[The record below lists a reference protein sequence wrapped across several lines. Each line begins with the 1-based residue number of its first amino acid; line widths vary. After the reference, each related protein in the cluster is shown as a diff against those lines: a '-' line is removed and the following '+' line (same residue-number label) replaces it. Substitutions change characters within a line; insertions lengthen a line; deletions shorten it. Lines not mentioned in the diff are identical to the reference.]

1 MRQMDWVSQF
11 LTKIKFIL
19 FLASVFL
26 LIPTV
31 ACAQVIE
38 PPGSRLPGEQT
49 ETEPEPLWPEQN
61 KITPPIVQNLQNL
74 LNNQNQ
80 NQEPPYGTVVTIQ
93 KPVNCNDT
101 PVVKKYVQITGGMA
115 PVTFGTNLNSMGA
128 ITSLIQVYANP
139 MNKRFAVIEHFATQK
154 SCILTHGNG
163 FEIILPPQPEEV
175 PN

>member
-11 LTKIKFIL
+11 LTKRKFIL

-31 ACAQVIE
+31 ACAQVITS
-38 PPGSRLPGEQT
+38 PDEQA
-49 ETEPEPLWPEQN
+49 ETSSESLWPEQN

-74 LNNQNQ
+74 LNNQTQ
-80 NQEPPYGTVVTIQ
+80 IQTQTQEPPYGTVVTIQ
-93 KPVNCNDT
+93 KSVSCNDT

-139 MNKRFAVIEHFATQK
+139 MNKRFAVVEHFATQK

>member
-11 LTKIKFIL
+11 LTKRKFIL

-31 ACAQVIE
+31 ACAQVIAS
-38 PPGSRLPGEQT
+38 PDEQA
-49 ETEPEPLWPEQN
+49 ETSPESLWPEQN

-80 NQEPPYGTVVTIQ
+80 EPPYGTVVTIQ
-93 KPVNCNDT
+93 KPVRCNDT
-101 PVVKKYVQITGGMA
+101 PVVKNYVQNTGGMA
-115 PVTFGTNLNSMGA
+115 PVTFGTTLNEMGA
-128 ITSLIQVYANP
+128 ITSLIQVYTNP
-139 MNKRFAVIEHFATQK
+139 MNKRFAVVEHFATQK
-154 SCILTHGNG
+154 SCILTHGND
-163 FEIILPPQPEEV
+163 FEIILPPLPEEV

>member
-1 MRQMDWVSQF
+1 MRT
-11 LTKIKFIL
+11 LTPSSKRL
-19 FLASVFL
+19 HYFLASVFL

-80 NQEPPYGTVVTIQ
+80 NQKPPYGTVVTIQ

-115 PVTFGTNLNSMGA
+115 PVTFGTNLNQMGA
-128 ITSLIQVYANP
+128 ITSLIQMYANP
-139 MNKRFAVIEHFATQK
+139 VNKQFAVVEHFATQK
-154 SCILTHGNG
+154 SCILTQGHN
-163 FEIILPPQPEEV
+163 FEMLVPAPPV
-175 PN
+175 VN

>member
-11 LTKIKFIL
+11 LIKRKFIL
-19 FLASVFL
+19 FLAAVFL
-26 LIPTV
+26 FIPTV

-38 PPGSRLPGEQT
+38 PPGEQAET
-49 ETEPEPLWPEQN
+49 ETEPFWPEQN
-61 KITPPIVQNLQNL
+61 EIAPPIVQNLQNL

-80 NQEPPYGTVVTIQ
+80 KPPYGTVVTIQ

-101 PVVKKYVQITGGMA
+101 PVVKKYIQTTGGMA

-139 MNKRFAVIEHFATQK
+139 MNKRFAVVEHFATQK

>member
-11 LTKIKFIL
+11 LTKRKFIL

-38 PPGSRLPGEQT
+38 PPGEQA
-49 ETEPEPLWPEQN
+49 ETSPESLWPEQN

-93 KPVNCNDT
+93 KPVRCNDT
-101 PVVKKYVQITGGMA
+101 PVVKKYVQNTGGMA
-115 PVTFGTNLNSMGA
+115 PVTFGTTLNEMGA

-139 MNKRFAVIEHFATQK
+139 INNRFAIVEHFAHQK
-154 SCILTHGNG
+154 SCILTHGND
-163 FEIILPPQPEEV
+163 FEIILPPLPQEV